1 MNDKNIAY
9 LTPDKRGI
17 SMVFQNYALF
27 PHLNVYDN
35 IAYGLKIQKIPQ
47 EIIQERVSNIL
58 KSMKMEDFAD
68 RLPSQMSGG
77 QQQRVSLARAL
88 IMNSQVLL
96 FDEPLSNLDAK
107 LRLYMR
113 DEIRR
118 LQKNLELLQ
127 FM

>member
-1 MNDKNIAY
+1 
-9 LTPDKRGI
+9 
-17 SMVFQNYALF
+17 MVFQNYALF
-27 PHLNVYDN
+27 PHLNVYD
-35 IAYGLKIQKIPQ
+35 IAYGLKIQKVPQ

-58 KSMKMEDFAD
+58 KSMKMEDLLID
-68 RLPSQMSGG
+68 CHHKCQGG